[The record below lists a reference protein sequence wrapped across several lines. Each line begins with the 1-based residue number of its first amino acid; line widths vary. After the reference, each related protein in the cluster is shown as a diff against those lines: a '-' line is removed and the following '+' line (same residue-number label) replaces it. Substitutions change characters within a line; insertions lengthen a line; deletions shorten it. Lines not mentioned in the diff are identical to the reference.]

1 MKMCFY
7 VMFDRQV
14 PQNGPAAESIQLGRN
29 PWPIYHPTA
38 VRTPRVV
45 LLQNRLGRWT
55 ATPTC
60 N

>member
-1 MKMCFY
+1 
-7 VMFDRQV
+7 MFDRQV
-14 PQNGPAAESIQLGRN
+14 PQYGPAAESIQLGRN